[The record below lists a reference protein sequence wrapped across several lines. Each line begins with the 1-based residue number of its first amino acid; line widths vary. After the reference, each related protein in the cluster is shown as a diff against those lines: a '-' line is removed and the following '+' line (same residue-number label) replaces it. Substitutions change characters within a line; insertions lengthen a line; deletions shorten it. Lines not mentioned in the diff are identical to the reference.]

1 MSIDQ
6 TSTGLLSARFWL
18 AAVERAVKT
27 AAQVA
32 VVTLGAEAVDLLA
45 VDWTAVLSMSAGGAL
60 VSLLTSI
67 ASGRIGDDTPS
78 LV

>member
-1 MSIDQ
+1 MSI
-6 TSTGLLSARFWL
+6 LARPFWL
-18 AAVERAVKT
+18 DAIERALKT

-32 VVTLGAEAVDLLA
+32 VVTLGAEAVDVLA
-45 VDWTAVLSMSAGGAL
+45 VDWTAVVSMSAGGAL